1 MTMKLCSQKR
11 TTSGVS
17 LIEVVM
23 AVCVVGLVSAG
34 LMGSI
39 SCGFTMLSR
48 TRENQRATQVML
60 EKVETLRLYS
70 WSQINSNGFV
80 PAKFQVFVNPLN
92 SGEKSAPVMTGTMVV
107 EKFPF
112 ATSYA
117 DSLRQV
123 RMTLEWRGAGN
134 MKRTRSLTTFIAKD
148 GMQNYVY

>member
-1 MTMKLCSQKR
+1 M
-11 TTSGVS
+11 S

-80 PAKFQVFVNPLN
+80 PVKFTELLNPLDVDKKN
-92 SGEKSAPVMTGTMVV
+92 PSLITGTMVV

-112 ATSYA
+112 ATSY
-117 DSLRQV
+117 SNSVKQV
-123 RMTLEWRGAGN
+123 KMTLEWRGVGN
-134 MKRTRSLTTFIAKD
+134 LLRKRQFTTFIAQD

>member
-1 MTMKLCSQKR
+1 MRIRSQNR
-11 TTSGVS
+11 ATSGVS

-80 PAKFQVFVNPLN
+80 PTKFTELLNPLDVDKKN
-92 SGEKSAPVMTGTMVV
+92 PPLITGTMAV

-112 ATSYA
+112 ATSY
-117 DSLRQV
+117 SNSVKQV
-123 RMTLEWRGAGN
+123 RLTLEWRGVGN
-134 MKRTRSLTTFIAKD
+134 IQRKREFKTYIAKD

>member
-1 MTMKLCSQKR
+1 MKLCSQNR
-11 TTSGVS
+11 GTSGVS
-17 LIEVVM
+17 LVEVVI

-34 LMGSI
+34 LMGAI

-80 PAKFQVFVNPLN
+80 PAKFEVLVNPLEAGN
-92 SGEKSAPVMTGTMVV
+92 KKAAVMAGTITV

-112 ATSYA
+112 AASYSN
-117 DSLRQV
+117 DLKQV

-134 MKRTRSLTTFIAKD
+134 VKRMRSLTTFISKD

>member
-1 MTMKLCSQKR
+1 MRVRSQNR

-34 LMGSI
+34 LMGAI

-80 PAKFQVFVNPLN
+80 PAKFTELLNPLDAD
-92 SGEKSAPVMTGTMVV
+92 EKNPALITGTMSV

-112 ATSYA
+112 TTSYSN
-117 DSLRQV
+117 SLKQV
-123 RMTLEWRGAGN
+123 RMTIEWRGTGN
-134 MKRTRSLTTFIAKD
+134 LLRKREFTTFIAKD